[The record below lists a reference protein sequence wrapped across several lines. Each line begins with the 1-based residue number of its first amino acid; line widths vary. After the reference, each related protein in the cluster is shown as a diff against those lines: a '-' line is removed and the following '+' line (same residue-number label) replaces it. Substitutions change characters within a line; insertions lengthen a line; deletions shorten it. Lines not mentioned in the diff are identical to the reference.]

1 MKKLYSLIPLIL
13 LIYLSCEDKKDDE
26 DTTLIPSTNPT
37 EVTLWG
43 VDYSVEDTYTLDL
56 SDNQLTGEIPSEIG
70 NLTNLEGLTL
80 SHNQLSGELPIE
92 IRNLANLSTLD
103 LAENQLSGSPFD
115 ILLDLENL
123 DYLYLHDNQFSGY
136 IPVTVCESLYA
147 ITAGDNQFCP
157 PYPYCFVYAEYQDI
171 SNCP

>member
-56 SDNQLTGEIPSEIG
+56 SDNQLTGSIPPEIG
-70 NLTNLEGLTL
+70 DLTNLI
-80 SHNQLSGELPIE
+80 S
-92 IRNLANLSTLD
+92 LD
-103 LAENQLSGSPFD
+103 LGENQLTGIIPDEFCNQGASSP
-115 ILLDLENL
+115 NL
-123 DYLYLHDNQFSGY
+123 SNNQ
-136 IPVTVCESLYA
+136 L
-147 ITAGDNQFCP
+147 CP
-157 PYPYCFVYAEYQDI
+157 PYPSCIVYVGDQDT
-171 SNCP
+171 SGCD